1 MIVLISGGC
10 GFIGTN
16 LTKYFMEKTY
26 KNVIIVDNLISSSD
40 IHIKSFQKEYPNR
53 IFLIHGDIT
62 SIELCESIKQHFE
75 KIDEI
80 YHLASIASP
89 KKYKIYPL
97 KTLNVGYNGTKNML
111 DLCLHY
117 GNCKLLY
124 SSTSEIYGDALENP
138 QSETYYGNVNT
149 IGKRSCYDESK
160 RIGETLVVNYTEMYN
175 MDTRIVRIF
184 NTYGPYMDLNDGRII
199 TEMIK
204 TFINNNDNLIINGGF
219 QTRSFSYIDD
229 TIDMMINVFENTSYK
244 SPINIGNDSEISIEK
259 LLLIFNNVVKKIKNN
274 ELDFTRIY
282 FQELEKDDP
291 IKRCPN
297 LGLYRS
303 LFGNFYNTD
312 IDIGL
317 YKTLEFYL
325 KDEK

>member
-26 KNVIIVDNLISSSD
+26 KNVIVVDNLISSSD
-40 IHIKSFQKEYPNR
+40 IYIKQFQIDYPNR
-53 IFLIHGDIT
+53 IFFIQGDIT
-62 SIELCESIKQHFE
+62 SIKLCENIKQHFE

-89 KKYKIYPL
+89 KKYKKHPI

-111 DLCLHY
+111 ELCLHY
-117 GNCKLLY
+117 ANCKLLY

-138 QSETYYGNVNT
+138 QSETYYGNTNT
-149 IGKRSCYDESK
+149 VGKRSCYDESK

-204 TFINNNDNLIINGGF
+204 SFVNKDNLIINGGF

-229 TIDMMINVFENTSYK
+229 TIDMMMNVFENTSYK
-244 SPINIGNDSEISIEK
+244 LPVNIGNDFEISIEK
-259 LLLIFNNVVKKIKNN
+259 LLLIFNNVVKQITNN
-274 ELDFTRIY
+274 ELDFTQIY
-282 FQELEKDDP
+282 FQDLEKDDP
-291 IKRCPN
+291 VKRCPN
-297 LGLYRS
+297 LNLYKS
-303 LFGNFYNTD
+303 LFGKFINTN
-312 IDIGL
+312 IDTGL
-317 YKTLEFYL
+317 CKTLEFYL
-325 KDEK
+325 NDEN